1 MRYGPYLAFDD
12 ETDDPAEL
20 LPWFQDIDR
29 TTYLSAKE
37 KLDAPREHL
46 RNIHRFRSHTHDF
59 LSETAPLW
67 ADSG

>member
-12 ETDDPAEL
+12 ETDDPAAL

-46 RNIHRFRSHTHDF
+46 RNIHRLSLSH
-59 LSETAPLW
+59 S
-67 ADSG
+67 